1 MTLKIEGLE
10 QARQEFNNWSG
21 SAVIFVDF
29 GDMTAWCRVSEI
41 PSYHANSIVAVAGKD
56 DLHERNKKVGKERL
70 DDIVKIVYS
79 KYEQGWTKEK
89 LQEPMYY
96 STDEARVLC
105 F

>member
-10 QARQEFNNWSG
+10 QARHEFNNWSG
-21 SAVIFVDF
+21 NAVIFVDF

-41 PSYHANSIVAVAGKD
+41 PSYHSKSIIAIATKD
-56 DLHERNKKVGKERL
+56 NLYESNKKVGGDRL
-70 DDIVKIVYS
+70 NKIVEIVYG
-79 KYEQGWTKEK
+79 KYKEGWSKEK

>member
-41 PSYHANSIVAVAGKD
+41 PSYHARSIVAVAAKD
-56 DLHERNKKVGKERL
+56 DLQERNKRVGKERL
-70 DDIVKIVYS
+70 DDIIEIVYG
-79 KYEQGWTKEK
+79 KYKEGWSKEK
-89 LQEPMYY
+89 LQEPMFY